1 MLALVVGILA
11 SFLVGAS
18 SVAWYL
24 QQRWRHEI
32 NQASDSLNE
41 MTDQVKAIEE
51 ENNLL
56 KQTNADLKYQLG
68 EAQKDIKH
76 LRSLQD

>member
-24 QQRWRHEI
+24 QRRWRNEI
-32 NQASDSLNE
+32 EQASQSLNE
-41 MTDQVKAIEE
+41 MTDQVTAIED

-68 EAQKDIKH
+68 EAHKDIKY
-76 LRSLQD
+76 LKSLQN

>member
-11 SFLVGAS
+11 SFLVGAG

-24 QQRWRHEI
+24 QQRWRNEI
-32 NQASDSLNE
+32 KQASESLND

-68 EAQKDIKH
+68 EAQKDIKY